1 MSARTSK
8 KAGKNSATTQPV
20 QEKQPATDAADPVYF
35 ATPAGLRRWFGKHH
49 ATARELWVGYHRKS
63 TGQASITWPESVDQ
77 ALCFGWIDGIR
88 KSVDQ
93 TRYKIRFTP
102 RKPKSNW
109 SAVNLK
115 RAQELIDQG
124 LMQPAGLKAFRARD
138 VNRTNRYSFEQEAV
152 EFDTAQQKLFRAN
165 RRAWA
170 FFQAQPPGY
179 RKTCTWWVL
188 SAKQEA
194 TRRRRLE
201 TLIADSAAGQKIAP
215 LRRAK

>member
-1 MSARTSK
+1 MEPTF
-8 KAGKNSATTQPV
+8 
-20 QEKQPATDAADPVYF
+20 F
-35 ATPAGLRRWFGKHH
+35 ATPAALRRWFNKHH
-49 ATARELWVGYHRKS
+49 ASARELWVGYYRKG
-63 TGQASITWPESVDQ
+63 TGRPSITWPQSVDQ

-88 KSVDQ
+88 KSVDDDS
-93 TRYKIRFTP
+93 YKIRFTP

-115 RAQELIDQG
+115 RAQELIEQG
-124 LMQPAGLKAFRARD
+124 LMQPAGLTVFQARD
-138 VNRTNRYSFEQEAV
+138 VQKSNQYSFERDAV
-152 EFDTAQQKLFRAN
+152 EFDAAQLALFRAN

-194 TRRRRLE
+194 TRGKRLAV
-201 TLIADSAAGQKIAP
+201 LIADSAAGQRIAP
-215 LRRAK
+215 LRRASKNP